1 MTLLEESRIKI
12 DQIDEQ
18 ITKLFEERMNAVE
31 GVIEYKMQ
39 NNMPIF
45 DASRESAIIQ
55 KNVNRL
61 NDAKL
66 ESYFV
71 DFYQHMMDVSKNYQ
85 KDILE
90 NKEK

>member
-18 ITKLFEERMNAVE
+18 ITKLFEERMHAVE
-31 GVIEYKMQ
+31 GVIEYKIQ

-45 DASRESAIIQ
+45 DASRESTIIQ

>member
-18 ITKLFEERMNAVE
+18 ITKLFEERMHAVE
-31 GVIEYKMQ
+31 GVIKYKMQ

-55 KNVNRL
+55 KNVKRL

>member
-18 ITKLFEERMNAVE
+18 ITKLFEERMHAVE
-31 GVIEYKMQ
+31 GVIEYKKQ

-55 KNVNRL
+55 KNLNRL

-66 ESYFV
+66 EKYFV

-85 KDILE
+85 KAILE
-90 NKEK
+90 EDK

>member
-18 ITKLFEERMNAVE
+18 ITKLFEERMHAVE